1 MHHLWP
7 CGQVHWCALPPRPP
21 PHAPLL
27 AAHAERVALVSCA
40 VPGGPN
46 KPDQGAIPP
55 VPPGP
60 AHNPNLTPPTIDG
73 ITVAEF
79 RQVAHAPS
87 TPPAR
92 RTPDARTSPSGRGRR
107 HPTTT
112 SRPHVTGARC
122 AWVSEHARACAAGA
136 DELLRAIAAGRA
148 AGRRAAAAARQR
160 GPAPRAAG
168 CAARLLS
175 GRPAGSEKDAAGLG
189 RDSAARARA
198 LAAPRAAAAPSRPRR
213 APQQHMQSYG
223 RRCSSEKQRGRSPR
237 PQPPASGR
245 TPKTRTPPLPSAPRH
260 AGRPAAVV
268 RASDPVPADLDRSVA
283 AHPLGACVGVRH
295 PVGRPGPEVVRCPE
309 ARGGPAGLAWHW
321 EGLCRRAFWPV
332 PCRAGAASPRQA
344 RRLGGA
350 AEQSRAG
357 HRAAAAP
364 WRRQLHARRP

>member
-1 MHHLWP
+1 M
-7 CGQVHWCALPPRPP
+7 ASP
-21 PHAPLL
+21 PH
-27 AAHAERVALVSCA
+27 HH
-40 VPGGPN
+40 
-46 KPDQGAIPP
+46 Q
-55 VPPGP
+55 
-60 AHNPNLTPPTIDG
+60 
-73 ITVAEF
+73 
-79 RQVAHAPS
+79 
-87 TPPAR
+87 PPAR
-92 RTPDARTSPSGRGRR
+92 HRR
-107 HPTTT
+107 
-112 SRPHVTGARC
+112 RC

-189 RDSAARARA
+189 RDSAARARPGCSEGCGRSF
-198 LAAPRAAAAPSRPRR
+198 APSEGAAAAYVIIW
-213 APQQHMQSYG
+213 APLQ
-223 RRCSSEKQRGRSPR
+223 QRGRSPR

-283 AHPLGACVGVRH
+283 AHPLRACVGVRH
-295 PVGRPGPEVVRCPE
+295 PVRRPGPEVVRCPE

-321 EGLCRRAFWPV
+321 EGLCRRAFWPA

-350 AEQSRAG
+350 AEQPRAR

-364 WRRQLHARRP
+364 WRRQLHARRPQQRRAAPAPLDRGRAQLLVGRAPPDGILRVGGGVVNRC